1 LVFERNILRRIFGPT
16 KERDGTWRIKTN
28 YELNKLTGNKTR
40 INYIKSERLGW
51 LGHVHRMPDERM
63 VKKVY
68 EWKPMAIR
76 SLGRP
81 QTRWENDV
89 KNDLNTMK
97 IYNWKDSIQDRHKWK
112 RIVENPKTVNS
123 QTKNS

>member
-1 LVFERNILRRIFGPT
+1 MYKGL
-16 KERDGTWRIKTN
+16 
-28 YELNKLTGNKTR
+28 
-40 INYIKSERLGW
+40 
-51 LGHVHRMPDERM
+51 MPDERM

-68 EWKPMAIR
+68 ERKPMAIR

-97 IYNWKDSIQDRHKWK
+97 IYN
-112 RIVENPKTVNS
+112 
-123 QTKNS
+123 